1 MFSEKF
7 NAAEVLNVSNANGRR
22 KMSDNIKTLHMRLNA
37 EPFEQIKR
45 RKKTAEIRLY
55 DEKRR
60 ALAVG
65 DTIIFCR
72 ADGGEE
78 LKTLVTGLY
87 VFPSFAVLFK
97 DPRMLIAAGF
107 EGYTPERA
115 AARMREFYYADEESM
130 YGVLAIGLRL
140 TND

>member
-1 MFSEKF
+1 
-7 NAAEVLNVSNANGRR
+7 
-22 KMSDNIKTLHMRLNA
+22 MSDNIKTLHMRLNA

-65 DTIIFCR
+65 DTIIFCC
-72 ADGGEE
+72 ADGEE

-87 VFPSFAVLFK
+87 VFPSFAALFK

-115 AARMREFYYADEESM
+115 AARMREFYSADEESK